1 MAINYMVGNLGKPY
15 SETAAVID
23 QGGGSVQM
31 AYAISREN
39 AEKAPTVAD
48 GEDPYV
54 EKFLLRGAEYYVYVH
69 RFSSSSL
76 INSLKLLLINIVSVG
91 FSSCS
96 TFCHLCQKKFL
107 AFLKRTRS
115 VVS

>member
-1 MAINYMVGNLGKPY
+1 MVGNLGKPY

-48 GEDPYV
+48 GEDPSV
-54 EKFLLRGAEYYVYVH
+54 EFKHCRPPLD
-69 RFSSSSL
+69 
-76 INSLKLLLINIVSVG
+76 
-91 FSSCS
+91 
-96 TFCHLCQKKFL
+96 
-107 AFLKRTRS
+107 
-115 VVS
+115 